1 MISREQVEH
10 IAGLARLELSE
21 KEIEKMQK
29 DLAEILGYIDMLG
42 EVDINNIEPTS
53 HSLPLHNM
61 MRGDVVEQQTPE
73 TVEAMLN
80 QAPQKEGNYI
90 KVKEVLS

>member
-10 IAGLARLELSE
+10 IAELARLELSE

-29 DLAEILGYIDMLG
+29 DLAEILDYIDMLG
-42 EVDINNIEPTS
+42 EVDINNVEPTS
-53 HSLPLHNM
+53 HSVPLYNV
-61 MRGDVVEQQTPE
+61 MRGDVVEQE
-73 TVEAMLN
+73 TSETIEVMIS
-80 QAPQKEGNYI
+80 QAPQKENNYI